1 MVHRT
6 IGRAARALAL
16 VTGRALA
23 LAAAGALVA
32 TLHGSAANAQAQVFR
47 VGVVTALSGDNA
59 QGGASTKRG
68 YDLWANAVNAQGGIQ
83 TGGGKYKVELVY
95 FDDQS
100 SAASAS
106 AACERMLTQGNVD
119 FILGPY
125 ASSAT
130 RACGPIVDKY
140 KVPMITGSAE
150 NPQIWKD
157 HYKFVFGTIPSVDII
172 GAAPLRALA
181 DVKPKP
187 QTMYIVAL
195 DDPFTKAG
203 ADEFK
208 RLGESLGMKVVG
220 YDVVPAE
227 ADFTPVFNKVKQANA
242 DIIAMATQPEQAI
255 GMMKVVKQLRVGAKA
270 FVQHNGPGFADY
282 TKTLGKDADY
292 AIDATVWQPEI
303 EYTVN
308 AGAWKSSKA
317 WFADYQKTYKR
328 PEAEY
333 TEAGSSAAGI
343 AFEAALKAANLKPG
357 LDAAGKQKL
366 ADALEKINI
375 MTFYGPVKF
384 ETAGDHYHDDITLQP
399 QPFQIQGGKVVIVG
413 AKSPTKAAL
422 RYPAPA
428 WDKR

>member
-1 MVHRT
+1 MLHRSMRRVP
-6 IGRAARALAL
+6 RAAALL
-16 VTGRALA
+16 
-23 LAAAGALVA
+23 AAGAIVA
-32 TLHGSAANAQAQVFR
+32 TLQGGLANAQGAPVFR

-68 YDLWANAVNAQGGIQ
+68 YDMWANAVNARGGIQ
-83 TGGGKYKVELVY
+83 TAGGKYKVELTY

-119 FILGPY
+119 FVLGPY

-181 DVKPKP
+181 EVKPKP

-242 DIIAMATQPEQAI
+242 DVIAMATQPEQAI
-255 GMMKVVKQLRVGAKA
+255 GMMKVVKQLRVDAKA

-282 TKTLGKDADY
+282 TKTLGKDAEY

-303 EYTVN
+303 EYAVN
-308 AGAWKSSKA
+308 AGAWRSSKA

-366 ADALEKINI
+366 ADALERIDI

-384 ETAGDHYHDDITLQP
+384 ETGGDHYHDDITLQP
-399 QPFQIQGGKVVIVG
+399 QPFQLQGGKVVIVG
-413 AKSPTKAAL
+413 PKSPTKAAL
-422 RYPAPA
+422 RYPAPP